1 MDNDE
6 TFGKCLRAVALLDAR
21 ERYAQRE
28 VGGYDRMTWVAGYLA
43 AIDDAGE
50 VIAQLRA
57 GAQPDVHDAAVREG
71 F

>member
-1 MDNDE
+1 MSDE
-6 TFGKCLRAVALLDAR
+6 VFGKCLRAVMHLDAR

-28 VGGYDRMTWVAGYLA
+28 VGGYDRMTWLAGYLA

-57 GAQPDVHDAAVREG
+57 GATPDAHDAAVREG